1 MSQRTVLVVDDEPM
15 IRMVLADALE
25 DEGFLVIEAS
35 NVLEAVAVLGNRHV
49 DCLVTDIDM
58 PEGLNGLDLVK
69 FVPGFDARMIVVV
82 VSGGRTPSEAELPI
96 CCQFIQKPYSL
107 EAIIENLSP
116 AGRREDLRLGLPR
129 LRQS

>member
-25 DEGFLVIEAS
+25 DEGYLVIEAS

-58 PEGLNGLDLVK
+58 PGGLNGLDLVK
-69 FVPGFDARMIVVV
+69 FVRGFDAGMTVVV
-82 VSGGRTPSEAELPI
+82 ASGGRTPNDVNFPKS
-96 CCQFIQKPYSL
+96 CQFVPKPYRL
-107 EAIIENLSP
+107 EAIIESLGTSTDQVLSRG
-116 AGRREDLRLGLPR
+116 AC
-129 LRQS
+129 

>member
-35 NVLEAVAVLGNRHV
+35 NVLEAVAVLGNRRV

-58 PEGLNGLDLVK
+58 PGGLNGLDLVK
-69 FVPGFDARMIVVV
+69 FVRGFDARMTVVV
-82 VSGGRTPSEAELPI
+82 TSGGRTPSDAELPAS
-96 CCQFIQKPYSL
+96 CQFIPKPYRL
-107 EAIIENLSP
+107 EAIIESLSKKADEVP
-116 AGRREDLRLGLPR
+116 RRAAC
-129 LRQS
+129 

>member
-1 MSQRTVLVVDDEPM
+1 MSQRTVLVADDEPM

-58 PEGLNGLDLVK
+58 PGGLNGLDLVR
-69 FVPGFDARMIVVV
+69 FVRGFDASMVIVVT
-82 VSGGRTPSEAELPI
+82 SGRVPNEGDLLANER
-96 CCQFIQKPYSL
+96 FRQKPYRIDAVIADLKTASD
-107 EAIIENLSP
+107 N
-116 AGRREDLRLGLPR
+116 AGPRALRV
-129 LRQS
+129 